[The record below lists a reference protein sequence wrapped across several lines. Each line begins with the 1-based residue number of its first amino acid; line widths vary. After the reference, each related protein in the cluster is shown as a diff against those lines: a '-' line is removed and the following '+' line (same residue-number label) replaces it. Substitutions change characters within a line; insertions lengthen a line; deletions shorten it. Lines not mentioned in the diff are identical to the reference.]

1 MNKSLGFGSFIAWQF
16 FALQFWLNVQHA
28 NPLTVSLYLTP
39 NAIFGVLATFIVSRI
54 AHLVAGHWIL
64 AASMLAFA
72 MGPVF
77 FLPQTANTTY
87 WALSMPGI
95 AIATFGPVGVIFAKP
110 QSKAVLTLSFAGSVI
125 CCRFNLCHFERRK
138 IISRLCRQPGRH
150 RPEFIRCHNGK
161 YIRDHWR

>member
-1 MNKSLGFGSFIAWQF
+1 MAWQF
-16 FALQFWLNVQHA
+16 FVLQFWLNVQHA
-28 NPLTVSLYLTP
+28 NPLTVALYLTP

-72 MGPVF
+72 LGPVF

-95 AIATFGPVGVIFAKP
+95 AVATFGPVGIF
-110 QSKAVLTLSFAGSVI
+110 SVLSYWNFVLKLDSDRTYPLQPLPSLSLPV
-125 CCRFNLCHFERRK
+125 L
-138 IISRLCRQPGRH
+138 
-150 RPEFIRCHNGK
+150 
-161 YIRDHWR
+161 RDHIKALPVA